1 MANLNTDLLSPEQ
14 AIEAT
19 VAAYNS
25 KDAIEKIVGLQAS
38 ASEIDEVVKDG
49 EFGEVTIKI
58 DTLPLTVMPE
68 RDAVLDIHHQ
78 SQQGI
83 SSVNPAIVVHNYTD
97 SKAMQLDNVGTGDIL
112 RLKNAYNPNKRLD
125 KNSSFVGTGNFIVLE
140 ASKIVNDVETSEQF
154 FKVLSN
160 GEFVFQKTGSAFKFT
175 NNNANNPLIEAFKF
189 TSNNAT
195 RIVNFDNK
203 VVYWDEG
210 SFLTHKLSKDTV
222 YQIGGVNILR
232 LYTNK
237 AYFYESVHLAK
248 GIIDKVGST
257 GTAGQVLVANG
268 DGTCQW
274 KTI

>member
-1 MANLNTDLLSPEQ
+1 MNGVISMIPNREFKLNELSLMAS
-14 AIEAT
+14 
-19 VAAYNS
+19 
-25 KDAIEKIVGLQAS
+25 S
-38 ASEIDEVVKDG
+38 ASEIDSVIKEG

-58 DTLPLTVMPE
+58 DTLPSTVMTE
-68 RDAVLDIHHQ
+68 RDATLDIHHQ

-125 KNSSFVGTGNFIVLE
+125 KDSSFVGTGNFIVLE

-222 YQIGGVNILR
+222 YQIGGVNIIR

>member
-1 MANLNTDLLSPEQ
+1 MGTTTETRITSTQ
-14 AIEAT
+14 A
-19 VAAYNS
+19 
-25 KDAIEKIVGLQAS
+25 KDAIYKAHSISSS
-38 ASEIDEVVKDG
+38 ASEIDRIIKDG
-49 EFGEVTIKI
+49 EFGEVTIKV
-58 DTLPLTVMPE
+58 DTLPSTVMPE
-68 RDAVLDIHHQ
+68 RDATLDIHHQ

-125 KNSSFVGTGNFIVLE
+125 KDSSFVGTGNFIVLE

-189 TSNNAT
+189 TSNSAT

-257 GTAGQVLVANG
+257 GTSGQVLTANG
-268 DGTCQW
+268 DGTCEW
-274 KTI
+274 K